1 MSTSKVFYVTFESGQ
16 VWNPFLILNNPSGNT
31 KTKTIFL
38 EGNVRGGYTGQHII
52 SDTVMTST
60 SCRPDM
66 SYYPFDRH
74 NCTIKL
80 TSPDYLNELV
90 LLPVSL
96 SNLSTIEDV
105 SQWRVNGFYT
115 YNEISYITSTIA
127 FGVIF
132 QRKPEFIIVNLLTP
146 IVLLCFINLA
156 VFLLPPQSG
165 ERVSFS
171 VTMFLSF
178 SVYMTLISEKLPV
191 TNPVSIFTQ
200 YLICNVTYSAL
211 ILFFT
216 TIGLRFH
223 LAENEERIP
232 MWLSKITYPRK
243 HFESK
248 KRKNKFGDDIY
259 SIPCNNDA
267 VKSDGA
273 MGLKDEETITLTT
286 VTKRE
291 FGVLMDRVF
300 LVSFFVLLVT
310 ANVVYAVYVSSS

>member
-1 MSTSKVFYVTFESGQ
+1 
-16 VWNPFLILNNPSGNT
+16 
-31 KTKTIFL
+31 
-38 EGNVRGGYTGQHII
+38 
-52 SDTVMTST
+52 
-60 SCRPDM
+60 
-66 SYYPFDRH
+66 
-74 NCTIKL
+74 
-80 TSPDYLNELV
+80 
-90 LLPVSL
+90 
-96 SNLSTIEDV
+96 
-105 SQWRVNGFYT
+105 
-115 YNEISYITSTIA
+115 
-127 FGVIF
+127 
-132 QRKPEFIIVNLLTP
+132 
-146 IVLLCFINLA
+146 
-156 VFLLPPQSG
+156 
-165 ERVSFS
+165 
-171 VTMFLSF
+171 MFLSF

-243 HFESK
+243 HFEAK
-248 KRKNKFGDDIY
+248 KRKNKFGDDIN

-273 MGLKDEETITLTT
+273 MELKDEETITLTT